1 MRSLFAAV
9 LALFAAPA
17 LAQSEAETR
26 TAVFAGGCFWCVESD
41 FEKLPGVIEATS
53 GYSGGRIE
61 NPTYENHLGHR
72 EAVLVE
78 YDPAK
83 IGYRALVDYFLRH
96 IDPTD
101 DGGQFCDRGHSYST
115 AIYVGDDSEDQAARD
130 ALAVA
135 AREIG
140 EPVVTP
146 VEPRSKFW
154 VAEAYHQ
161 NYAKKNKLKYSYYRT
176 ACGRDARVKKVW
188 GAAKK

>member
-1 MRSLFAAV
+1 MRSLFAAA
-9 LALFAAPA
+9 LALFAVPA
-17 LAQSEAETR
+17 FAKSETATR

-53 GYSGGRIE
+53 GYSGGRLE

-83 IGYRALVDYFLRH
+83 IGYSALVDYFLRH

-115 AIYVGDDSEDQAARD
+115 AIHVADEAEDEAARD
-130 ALAVA
+130 ALARA
-135 AREIG
+135 EREIAA
-140 EPVVTP
+140 PIVTP
-146 VEPRSKFW
+146 VEPRGKFW
-154 VAEAYHQ
+154 PAEAYHQ
-161 NYAKKNKLKYSYYRT
+161 NYYRKNKLKYGYYRT

-188 GAAKK
+188 GATKK